1 MDPWPAPYRAV
12 TGAAAGTLAG
22 VAALAAFGSIVLWP
36 KPDLLGGL
44 TATAHRRSVR
54 RPGVFERIG
63 RWPLIR
69 RLPVSASAAARLE
82 TTGGAWGPRAL
93 VGAKVV
99 GVAGTLLMFGA
110 VVGPVALPL
119 ALVAWRVPDLALARI
134 SRRASRA
141 ADREIPVLL
150 DLLAVAT
157 SAGLPPQLAFRR
169 AVEGAEGPLA
179 GALLEVVDATDLGG
193 RWRDELKAVGERL
206 QLPDLRRLVG
216 ALTRTE
222 AVGSSLAKEVT
233 RLAADVREVRRAAA
247 AQRARTAPVKMLFPL
262 VFLVLPAFLLLTVV
276 PVLLTTVRSIA

>member
-1 MDPWPAPYRAV
+1 MTTATA
-12 TGAAAGTLAG
+12 GILAAA
-22 VAALAAFGSIVLWP
+22 AALAAFGSLVLWP
-36 KPDLLGGL
+36 KPDPLSPVV
-44 TATAHRRSVR
+44 ATAVDVVGHANVL
-54 RPGVFERIG
+54 ERIG
-63 RWPLIR
+63 GWPLARRIR
-69 RLPVSASAAARLE
+69 VSAIASTRIGTA
-82 TTGGAWGPRAL
+82 GVGWDPRAL

-99 GVAGTLLMFGA
+99 AAASTLVVFGA
-110 VVGPVALPL
+110 VLGPVALPL
-119 ALVAWRVPDLALARI
+119 GFVAWRVPDLVLARAA
-134 SRRASRA
+134 RRTMRA

-179 GALLEVVDATDLGG
+179 EALREVVHATDLGG
-193 RWRDELKAVGERL
+193 RWRDELRAVGDRL
-206 QLPDLRRLVG
+206 DLPDLRRLVG

-222 AVGSSLAKEVT
+222 AFGSSLSEEIS
-233 RLAADVREVRRAAA
+233 RLAADVREVRRGAA

>member
-1 MDPWPAPYRAV
+1 VTAV
-12 TGAAAGTLAG
+12 GAGILAAAATLAM
-22 VAALAAFGSIVLWP
+22 FGSLVLWP
-36 KPDLLGGL
+36 KPDPLGPVVASGVEVVGHANLL
-44 TATAHRRSVR
+44 
-54 RPGVFERIG
+54 ERIG
-63 RWPLIR
+63 RWPMIR
-69 RLPVSASAAARLE
+69 RIRASARASARLE
-82 TTGGAWGPRAL
+82 TAGVRWDPRAL

-99 GVAGTLLMFGA
+99 AAASTLVVFGA
-110 VVGPVALPL
+110 VLGPVALPFGF
-119 ALVAWRVPDLALARI
+119 VAWRVPDLVLARAA
-134 SRRASRA
+134 RRTIRA

-179 GALLEVVDATDLGG
+179 DALREVVRATDLGG
-193 RWRDELKAVGERL
+193 RWRDELRTASDRL
-206 QLPDLRRLVG
+206 ELPDLRRLVG

-222 AVGSSLAKEVT
+222 AFGSSLSEEVS
-233 RLAADVREVRRAAA
+233 RLAADVREVRRGAA